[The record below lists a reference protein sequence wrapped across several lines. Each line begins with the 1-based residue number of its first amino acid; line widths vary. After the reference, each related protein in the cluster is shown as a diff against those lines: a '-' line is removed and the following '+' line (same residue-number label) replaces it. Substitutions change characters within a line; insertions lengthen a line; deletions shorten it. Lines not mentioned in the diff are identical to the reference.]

1 MDLIDVRVTEF
12 INGKYEAV
20 DDRLLPFRRL
30 GETAHVPIIMKDT
43 ERVLA
48 LLLDLN
54 RPAKILEIGGAI
66 GYSAS
71 FFAWQCPGA
80 RVWSAEYDEDAYRA
94 AQRNIRRAGLSD
106 RVYFRLGDG
115 QEVTEKLRDE
125 GLRDVDF
132 VFLDAS
138 KSHYR
143 RFLDA
148 ALTVCRPGALIVS
161 DNIFQHGMTLSSD
174 FDPKDKHEANI
185 RKMRDYVD
193 YIFRDPRFTT
203 ALMAVGD
210 GLAASVYHPEM
221 GLGTGQAG
229 TIQKEINDRNEE
241 D

>member
-30 GETAHVPIIMKDT
+30 GESARVPIILKET
-43 ERVLA
+43 EQVLA
-48 LLLDLN
+48 LLLELI
-54 RPAKILEIGGAI
+54 RPSKILEIGGAI

-71 FFAWQCPGA
+71 FFAWKCPGA
-80 RVWSAEYDEDAYRA
+80 HVWSAEYDENTFRA
-94 AQRNIRRAGLSD
+94 AERNIRRAGLSD
-106 RVYFRLGDG
+106 RVHFRLGDG

-161 DNIFQHGMTLSSD
+161 DNIFQHGMTLSAD

-185 RKMRDYVD
+185 RKMRDYVE
-193 YIFRDPRFTT
+193 YIFRDPQFTS

-210 GLAASVYHPEM
+210 GLAASVYHPKQEGGM
-221 GLGTGQAG
+221 ERDGKRIQM
-229 TIQKEINDRNEE
+229 IQKDSND
-241 D
+241 

>member
-12 INGKYEAV
+12 IHGKYEAV

-30 GETAHVPIIMKDT
+30 GESARVPIILKET
-43 ERVLA
+43 EQVLA
-48 LLLDLN
+48 LLLELI
-54 RPAKILEIGGAI
+54 RPSKILEIGGAI

-71 FFAWQCPGA
+71 FFAWKCPGA
-80 RVWSAEYDEDAYRA
+80 HVWSAEYDENTFRA
-94 AQRNIRRAGLSD
+94 AERNIRRAGLSD
-106 RVYFRLGDG
+106 RVHFRLGDG

-161 DNIFQHGMTLSSD
+161 DNIFQHGMTLSAD

-185 RKMRDYVD
+185 RKMRDYVE
-193 YIFRDPRFTT
+193 YIFRDPQFTS

-210 GLAASVYHPEM
+210 GLAASVYHPEQEGGM
-221 GLGTGQAG
+221 ERDGKR
-229 TIQKEINDRNEE
+229 I
-241 D
+241 